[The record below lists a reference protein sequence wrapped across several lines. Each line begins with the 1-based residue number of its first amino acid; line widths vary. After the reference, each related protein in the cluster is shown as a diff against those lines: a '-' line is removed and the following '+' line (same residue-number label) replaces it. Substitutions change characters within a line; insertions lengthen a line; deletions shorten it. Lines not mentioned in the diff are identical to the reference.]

1 MFGISEQLS
10 LSPCGVL
17 RWGRAPPAARGA
29 ARAVKMAVTAA
40 RLFLSRGLD
49 PGVDVLHKYTK

>member
-17 RWGRAPPAARGA
+17 RLGRAPPAARGA
-29 ARAVKMAVTAA
+29 VRTVKMSVTAA
-40 RLFLSRGLD
+40 RLFLPQGLD
-49 PGVDVLHKYTK
+49 PGLDVLHKYTK